1 MYVITVI
8 PISRGI
14 GKETLSY
21 FTASETEIGSM
32 VSVPLRKKM
41 IDALV
46 IYSVDARSMKSMLK
60 SADFALRKIDRLV
73 SKPFLSPA
81 FMKTV
86 VATAEWHVATVGA
99 TLNILLPKKI
109 FKKGIPFH
117 FTKTAKHN
125 EPTEPTASTKPDM
138 VHGVLIVPTKERQT
152 LFKKLLHPTNPTTLV
167 LLPSELVE
175 IPPNTSTIII
185 EEENSSSYKSF
196 ARPFIDFRFAILKY
210 AENIGAQLIKKNES
224 PNPKVE
230 KIVEE
235 HIKED
240 TRPLNSIGR
249 NLERDLKNMKDSG
262 VGHLFILATRRGH
275 SGTVL
280 CGDCGT
286 TVNCKRCSA
295 PLTLHLKGAKEEFNN
310 LLCHHC
316 GYRDTAL
323 VKCEKCGSWKLKAYG
338 LGVEKIEEDIKAIVK
353 KHNVGTYI
361 QRIDSTLSLTPKR
374 IRDFVA
380 THYEKES
387 SVLIGTEIVLPYL
400 VDATLDQKRNDSS
413 YIASLDTLLSLPDF
427 SINEKIWK
435 LLCQLDDITKNK
447 VVVQT
452 RNIKNALLV
461 AWKSNNEKEIKSFWK
476 NESEERKIFNYPPHG
491 VMIKITVKGRKDVI
505 ATEMKKIENRITKWK
520 PMVFPAFIKTIN
532 NQHILH
538 ALIALPKEQWVD
550 EELSDILLSLPQ
562 SVRIE
567 VNPRSLL

>member
-21 FTASETEIGSM
+21 FTASSTELGSL

-46 IYSVDARSMKSMLK
+46 TECKDAKNMRSELR
-60 SADFALRKIDRLV
+60 SADFVLRKIDRLV
-73 SKPFLSPA
+73 SRPFLSPA

-86 VATAEWHVATVGA
+86 EATAKWHVATVGA
-99 TLNILLPKKI
+99 TLNVLLPKKI

-117 FTKTAKHN
+117 FTKTTKH
-125 EPTEPTASTKPDM
+125 TEPTTSTKPDM
-138 VHGVLIVPTKERQT
+138 VHIVPTKERQT
-152 LFKKLLHPTNPTTLV
+152 LFKKLLHPINPSTLV

-210 AENIGAQLIKKNES
+210 AENIGAQLIKTNES

-280 CGDCGT
+280 CGDCGS

-295 PLTLHLKGAKEEFNN
+295 PLTLHLKGAKEEFNK

-323 VKCEKCGSWKLKAYG
+323 MKCDVCGSWKLKAYG

-353 KHNVGTYI
+353 KHNVGAYI

-461 AWKSNNEKEIKSFWK
+461 AWKSNNEKEINTFWK
-476 NESEERKIFNYPPHG
+476 QESDDRKTFNYPPHG
-491 VMIKITVKGRKDVI
+491 VIIKITVKGKKDVI
-505 ATEMKKIENRITKWK
+505 GNEMKKIEKNITKWK

-538 ALIALPKEQWVD
+538 ALITLPKEQWVD

>member
-86 VATAEWHVATVGA
+86 VATAKWHVATVGA

-125 EPTEPTASTKPDM
+125 EPTASTASTTSTKPDM
-138 VHGVLIVPTKERQT
+138 VHIVPTKERQI
-152 LFKKLLHPTNPTTLV
+152 LFKKIIHSTNPTTLV

-175 IPPNTSTIII
+175 IPPTTSIIII

-452 RNIKNALLV
+452 RNIKNALLL

>member
-1 MYVITVI
+1 
-8 PISRGI
+8 
-14 GKETLSY
+14 
-21 FTASETEIGSM
+21 M

-81 FMKTV
+81 FMKTLDE
-86 VATAEWHVATVGA
+86 TAKWHVATVGA
-99 TLNILLPKKI
+99 TLNVLLPKKI

-117 FTKTAKHN
+117 FTKPNKSDSVSKN
-125 EPTEPTASTKPDM
+125 EK
-138 VHGVLIVPTKERQT
+138 GVFEIIEMQGTLNERIDEYLNKLKKTNGVIVVPTKERQN

-185 EEENSSSYKSF
+185 EEVKSSSYKSF
-196 ARPFIDFRFAILKY
+196 ARPFIDFKFAIEKY
-210 AENIGAQLIKKNES
+210 AENIGAQLIKGNEACDF
-224 PNPKVE
+224 KIE
-230 KIVEE
+230 KIIEE
-235 HIKED
+235 HVKED
-240 TRPLNSIGR
+240 TRPLTSIGR

-280 CGDCGT
+280 CGDCGF

-323 VKCEKCGSWKLKAYG
+323 AKCERCGSWKLKAYG

-353 KHNVGTYI
+353 KHNVGAYI
-361 QRIDSTLSLTPKR
+361 QRIDSTLSLTPKK
-374 IRDFVA
+374 IRDFVE

-387 SVLIGTEIVLPYL
+387 SILIGTEIVLPYL
-400 VDATLDQKRNDSS
+400 VASTLNQKRNDSS

-452 RNIKNALLV
+452 RDAKNTLLV
-461 AWKSNNEKEIKSFWK
+461 AWNSNNKKENENFWK
-476 NESEERKIFNYPPHG
+476 NELDERKIFNYPPHG
-491 VMIKITVKGRKDVI
+491 VIIKITVKGKRDVI
-505 ATEMKKIENRITKWK
+505 ASEMKKIEHRTAKWK

-550 EELSDILLSLPQ
+550 EELSEILLSLPQ
-562 SVRIE
+562 SVLIE